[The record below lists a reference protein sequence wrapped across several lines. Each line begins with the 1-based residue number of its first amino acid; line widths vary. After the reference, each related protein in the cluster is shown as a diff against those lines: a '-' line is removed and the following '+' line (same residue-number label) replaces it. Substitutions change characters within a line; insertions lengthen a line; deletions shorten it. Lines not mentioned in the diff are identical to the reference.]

1 MNKKTKIITILL
13 CGLLLLPLFSLF
25 ADEVDYPDL
34 PNVPA
39 PTPEQGLPSYVNYIF
54 NIALALGGLV
64 AFGVLIWGGVLYLTS
79 AGNPEQIGSAKK
91 KLTSA
96 ISGLLIL
103 LCVYLILTTINPD
116 LALLSLPTISPTSGV
131 WLVKS
136 NGEKIYFSDNASP
149 VSLTGIS
156 GIEFI
161 SSRDKLMGVYLYTK
175 SNYLGGEEWV
185 ETPENIENSVSVNTS
200 NVKSIYFLWRKPGV
214 YLYPETNFQ
223 GRPLYVKDSVS
234 DLGKIKSSGYNGFDN
249 KTSSVRIINEL
260 PIRYGVVLF
269 EMPGFY
275 SENNCPDIYSVSKEI
290 LEIPN
295 LSISTPVADR
305 SYNNPPIGNE
315 KVSSL
320 VVFYYNWS
328 NPSSGKITFFDKT
341 GCSQATG
348 SPLGINIDP
357 YDVKKGR
364 FSDYSYGSGSESWDG
379 KVISFMISGS
389 AAVIL
394 KTGDIWEG
402 KEDGF
407 CMYFSR
413 DRGGFEENGCYSK
426 LHVLTSIFDPSAGIY
441 PRKYV
446 ILPIRD

>member
-13 CGLLLLPLFSLF
+13 YGFLLLPLFSLF

-34 PNVPA
+34 PNVPP

-54 NIALALGGLV
+54 NIALALGGFI
-64 AFGVLIWGGVLYLTS
+64 AIGILIWGGVLYLTS

-116 LALLSLPTISPTSGV
+116 LALLSSSTISPTSGV
-131 WLVKS
+131 WLIKS

-149 VSLTGIS
+149 ISLTDIS
-156 GIEFI
+156 GIEFV
-161 SSRDKLMGVYLYTK
+161 SSKDKLMGVYLYTK
-175 SNYLGGEEWV
+175 SDYLGGEEWI

-214 YLYPETNFQ
+214 YLYPKTNFQ

-234 DLGKIKSSGYNGFDN
+234 DLGKIKSSEYNGFDN
-249 KTSSVRIINEL
+249 KTSSIKIINKL

-275 SENNCPDIYSVSKEI
+275 SKNNCPDIYSVSEEI
-290 LEIPN
+290 LEIPD

-315 KVSSL
+315 EVSSL
-320 VVFYYNWS
+320 VVFYYDWS
-328 NPSSGKITFFDKT
+328 NPSSGKVTFFDKT
-341 GCSQATG
+341 GCSQETD
-348 SPLGINIDP
+348 SSLEINIDP
-357 YDVKKGR
+357 HNIQKGC
-364 FSDYSYGSGSESWDG
+364 FSDHSYGSESWDR
-379 KVISFMISGS
+379 KVNSFMISGS

-394 KTGDIWEG
+394 KTGDILEG
-402 KEDGF
+402 SEDGF

-413 DRGGFEENGCYSK
+413 DSGGFEENGCFSK
-426 LHVLTSIFDPSAGIY
+426 FHVLTSIFDPSAEIY
-441 PRKYV
+441 PRKYI
-446 ILPIRD
+446 ILPISD